1 MSVNAPVCAH
11 VNVCACVCPGLMDS
25 TGGGRDA
32 RWPVDPGSEWELVT
46 GLGQCGQ
53 SPKPWVGGTEQERV
67 STWAPLRACRGA
79 GTGVSQKDVS
89 PRSCGHGTAGVGM
102 QPGLST
108 ALPTQHRL
116 GTAAGAKSTT
126 LLAGLGAPGPE
137 QGGEGRT
144 NTLSGGGDLLY
155 CLSLL
160 QCVAGLPHLLECK
173 LPEARDLGS
182 FIAEPPVTTEIPV
195 HSTYGVNE

>member
-1 MSVNAPVCAH
+1 M
-11 VNVCACVCPGLMDS
+11 
-25 TGGGRDA
+25 
-32 RWPVDPGSEWELVT
+32 
-46 GLGQCGQ
+46 
-53 SPKPWVGGTEQERV
+53 
-67 STWAPLRACRGA
+67 
-79 GTGVSQKDVS
+79 SQKDVS

-126 LLAGLGAPGPE
+126 LLASLGAPGPE

-155 CLSLL
+155 CLSLRIN
-160 QCVAGLPHLLECK
+160 GLYWL
-173 LPEARDLGS
+173 LGS
-182 FIAEPPVTTEIPV
+182 SGSQSDLAQEIRPAG
-195 HSTYGVNE
+195 HGEAASGIRMG